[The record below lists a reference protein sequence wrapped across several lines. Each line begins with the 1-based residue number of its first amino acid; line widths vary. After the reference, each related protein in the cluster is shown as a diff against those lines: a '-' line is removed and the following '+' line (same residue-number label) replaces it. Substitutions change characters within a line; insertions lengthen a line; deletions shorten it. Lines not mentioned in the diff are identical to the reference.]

1 MFHLING
8 NCYQN
13 KNDVNWNVYKHICI
27 VLRSRVWELNTR
39 SGNVQFSVNY
49 KINSISIMLVNNT
62 NLNYVLRVIVR
73 EYKTI
78 MERIE

>member
-13 KNDVNWNVYKHICI
+13 KNDVNWNEYKHICI